1 MNKQEILTA
10 VLDYIKNEKA
20 KYAILINAPWGAG
33 KTYLYENY
41 LADEIAKAEYGKNE
55 RKSNVYIS
63 LYGITTIESLS
74 KELFTNYMLK
84 VKCKE
89 NDIMG
94 TAYKMTSNVASL
106 MSKFISVSI
115 GPVSA
120 EFKGLSE
127 TIIDNVNLENMVICF
142 DDLERCS
149 IPINDLFGFIN
160 NLVEHCNCKVIILA
174 DENNIG
180 KMYANINLETK
191 YISLLSGKKIIKG
204 FDDKGKKISNDT
216 DDCLTMDQLKKLNEE
231 IYSENY
237 VYKDIKEKVIGI
249 SIDYIPTLTTEIEDI
264 VDRIAGNENFKII
277 LKANKA
283 AILKY
288 MDKCENTN
296 IRIIQTWLIK
306 FEEIFKIIE
315 RNYSKSKYYDT
326 IFDNFM
332 IYSIRIACA
341 IGKNKK
347 LAKWDNNTEYG
358 NIRLDDVFLFNTEGY
373 RFIDDYY
380 SKNILDELRV
390 CKAANFIEDSCK
402 QRESIELE
410 NEKRYSHGKIL
421 DKLAEW
427 YYYEDAEIRN
437 LICEL
442 KFEINENKYVA
453 QNYQNIIKTLVDLK
467 SAKLCDSELSE
478 ISAILLEKVKNY
490 TENIEI
496 ENFQF
501 FSPDKELYE
510 EFHKYYDPIYDLAS
524 QKNRIYDSIKV
535 NYFIEK
541 NDVDQ
546 FTDYCKN
553 NHNLFL
559 QKKSFINYIDLEL
572 FIAFFKSS
580 SLPNI
585 YQIIQTFQNV
595 YNFSN
600 LNEFYKDD
608 FDKLSELKN
617 RINEIDW
624 NSITRIRAKNCFC
637 TILSDIIRRI
647 KSGNN
652 LPPSELS
659 S

>member
-264 VDRIAGNENFKII
+264 VDSIAGNENFKII

-624 NSITRIRAKNCFC
+624 NSITRIRESVKNF
-637 TILSDIIRRI
+637 L
-647 KSGNN
+647 
-652 LPPSELS
+652 
-659 S
+659 

>member
-264 VDRIAGNENFKII
+264 VDSIAGNENFKII

-559 QKKSFINYIDLEL
+559 QKKAFINYIDLEL
-572 FIAFFKSS
+572 
-580 SLPNI
+580 
-585 YQIIQTFQNV
+585 
-595 YNFSN
+595 
-600 LNEFYKDD
+600 
-608 FDKLSELKN
+608 
-617 RINEIDW
+617 
-624 NSITRIRAKNCFC
+624 
-637 TILSDIIRRI
+637 
-647 KSGNN
+647 
-652 LPPSELS
+652 
-659 S
+659 